1 MKPLRIAVI
10 GAGIGGLAAASL
22 LKRAGHDVRVYEQ
35 ASRFTRVGAGIQMAP
50 NAVKVLRR
58 LGVEDR
64 LRKTAFQSERALSR
78 EWDTGRVTGDL
89 VLGREV
95 EQTFGAPYLF
105 LHRADLHAMLE
116 SVVPPGVIRLSAK
129 VTAIAQDRR
138 GVTLVLADGSR
149 EQAHALIGADGVHS
163 FVREQLLGPE
173 QPRFTG
179 RVAYRAT
186 FPAAR
191 LGNAGIT
198 PVRTKW
204 WGPDR
209 HMVIYYVTAARDE
222 IYFVTSVPESA
233 EWMTPES
240 WSAKGDLAQL
250 KAAYA
255 GFHAEVQAV
264 LDACPEVYKWALL
277 DRDPL
282 PRWREGRIAL
292 LGDACHPMTPYMA
305 QGAASALEDA
315 AMLAR
320 CLEQSTGDIEE
331 AFRQYE
337 ATRKPRASAIQTS
350 SSTNTWLRGETDP
363 SWVYGYDAWTAPLG
377 KASGLPPAPAGK
389 RKA

>member
-1 MKPLRIAVI
+1 MSGALRIAIV

-22 LKRAGHDVRVYEQ
+22 LKRAGHGVTVYEQ
-35 ASRFTRVGAGIQMAP
+35 APRFARVGAGIQMAP

-58 LGVEDR
+58 LGVENR

-78 EWDTGRVTGDL
+78 EWNTGRITGDL
-89 VLGREV
+89 ALGREV
-95 EQTFGAPYLF
+95 EQRFGAPYLF
-105 LHRADLHAMLE
+105 LHRADLHALLE
-116 SVVPPGVIRLSAK
+116 AAVPPGVIRLNTK
-129 VTAIAQDRR
+129 VTALAQDGRE
-138 GVTLVLADGSR
+138 VTVVLADGSR
-149 EQAHALIGADGVHS
+149 AQADALIGADGVHS

-186 FPAAR
+186 YPAAR

-240 WSAKGDLAQL
+240 WSAKGSLEQL
-250 KAAYA
+250 RDAYA

-264 LDACPEVYKWALL
+264 LDACPGVYKWALL

-282 PRWREGRIAL
+282 PRWHEGRVAL

-315 AMLAR
+315 AVLSR
-320 CLEQSTGDIEE
+320 CFEQAGEDVVE
-331 AFRQYE
+331 AFRLYE
-337 ATRKPRASAIQTS
+337 TTRRPRASAIQTA
-350 SSTNTWLRGETDP
+350 SSTNTWLRSETDP
-363 SWVYGYDAWTAPLG
+363 SWVYGYDAWEAPLG
-377 KASGLPPAPAGK
+377 RASGLPPLQ
-389 RKA
+389 